1 MIYSTWHFSRP
12 SQYFDSP
19 IIISL
24 FAFIHKDPKVANV
37 AMFFKIGG
45 STVPFKAY
53 I

>member
-19 IIISL
+19 ISL
-24 FAFIHKDPKVANV
+24 FAFIHKDPKVADV
-37 AMFFKIGG
+37 AMFFKMGG